1 MTARMRRMTIIR
13 PWLWLLPAMVLL
25 LPFFVLPIAI
35 VVRNS
40 FNLDD
45 PLGLMIRA
53 WTLNNYWEIVSDSY
67 YQSIYLNSLAL
78 ALGTAVACLLICLPI
93 AYYVVFCMGSNSAF
107 LLWLVYTPLI
117 ISVIVRVFGW
127 IIIISDSGILNS
139 VLLAIGIIKTPLRW
153 LYSTEGLTLGLVHR
167 YLPLMML
174 PLITTMSKIDVNAL
188 KASRNLGASE
198 WATIRT
204 VVLPLSIPGVL
215 VGSQLVFAGAIS
227 DFVLPILMGGT
238 HLRLLAPTILS
249 EALGQVN
256 LARSAALAS
265 TMLVLVTAV
274 ILGTNFVLA
283 KVFPWA
289 RNV

>member
-1 MTARMRRMTIIR
+1 MTARMRGTRIIR
-13 PWLWLLPAMVLL
+13 PWLWLLPGMVLL
-25 LPFFVLPIAI
+25 LPFFVLPISI

-45 PLGLMIRA
+45 PLALMIRA
-53 WTLNNYWEIVSDSY
+53 WTLNNYWEILSDSY
-67 YQSIYLNSLAL
+67 YQSIYFNSLAL
-78 ALGTAVACLLICLPI
+78 ALGTAAACLLISLPV
-93 AYYVVFCMGSNSAF
+93 AYYIVFYMGSNSAL

-127 IIIISDSGILNS
+127 IIIISDSGILNT
-139 VLLAIGIIKTPLRW
+139 VLLSIGIINTPLHW
-153 LYSTEGLTLGLVHR
+153 LYNTEGLTLGLVHR
-167 YLPLMML
+167 YVPLMML
-174 PLITTMSKIDVNAL
+174 PLITTMSKIDVSML

-198 WATIRT
+198 YGMIRT
-204 VVLPLSIPGVL
+204 IVLPLSLPGVL

-227 DFVLPILMGGT
+227 DFVLPILMGGV
-238 HLRLLAPTILS
+238 HLRLLAPTVLS
-249 EALGQVN
+249 EAIVQLN

-265 TMLVLVTAV
+265 IMLVLVAAV

-283 KVFPWA
+283 RVFPWA